1 MKNLNLPIVIII
13 SIFLFTSCAYV
24 KMRTIPGFKFEK
36 ESTFSITSF
45 TTDADTKTLAELNY
59 LLQQKGFNI
68 VSNSNASKAIQ
79 NKDAFNFK
87 YNNEEIKEILTIKDI
102 KSVYEIR
109 IQYKYYYD
117 VFKYNYK
124 EFKAIIIDM
133 NSNKVVSYYISGDKP
148 INRVLRQ
155 FTEKIAK
162 DVYHESN

>member
-1 MKNLNLPIVIII
+1 MKISNLSIVIII
-13 SIFLFTSCAYV
+13 SVSLFTSCAYV

-45 TTDADTKTLAELNY
+45 TTDGDTKTLVELNY

-79 NKDAFNFK
+79 NKNALNFK

-117 VFKYNYK
+117 VFKYSYK
-124 EFKAIIIDM
+124 EFKATIIDM
-133 NSNKVVSYYISGDKP
+133 NNNKVVSYYIFGDKP

-162 DVYHESN
+162 DVYFESN